1 MRILLFGDIPGIP
14 QLLRHFQS
22 QYLVGIVCAVIR
34 PQYHALLSEIARSHH
49 LPLLI
54 QPKVN
59 SQDYPAFREAVNRLA
74 PDLIL
79 VNSYSMIVRADVLA
93 IPCLG
98 GINIH
103 GGLLPKYR
111 GCNPTQWAILKGEL
125 STGVTMHEM
134 SAALD
139 EGPIIDQRT
148 VPLFFED
155 SWQSASARIAGATDE
170 LIADNLDAIVAGNWQ
185 ARPQDAAEAEY
196 CRRRTPDDG
205 LFDWDESIVAIYN
218 KIRALLPPL
227 PPAFHLDISG
237 TRVPMPQQLTPWEL
251 AALKYGHVGGGRW
264 SLSAFDCGRC
274 VGRMQPCSTSGL
286 TSANW

>member
-14 QLLRHFQS
+14 QLLRYFQS

-34 PQYHALLSEIARSHH
+34 PQYHAILSEIARSHN

-79 VNSYSMIVRADVLA
+79 VNSYSMIVRADALA

-111 GCNPTQWAILKGEL
+111 GCNPTQWAILKGES
-125 STGVTMHEM
+125 STRVTMHEM

-139 EGPIIDQRT
+139 EGPIIDR
-148 VPLFFED
+148 
-155 SWQSASARIAGATDE
+155 
-170 LIADNLDAIVAGNWQ
+170 
-185 ARPQDAAEAEY
+185 
-196 CRRRTPDDG
+196 
-205 LFDWDESIVAIYN
+205 DESIVAIYN
-218 KIRALLPPL
+218 KIRALLPP
-227 PPAFHLDISG
+227 AFYLDISG

-251 AALKYGHVGGGRW
+251 AALKYGHVGGGG
-264 SLSAFDCGRC
+264 DGR
-274 VGRMQPCSTSGL
+274 
-286 TSANW
+286 